1 MQGDR
6 SHVRERAGISGVI
19 ECEEPE
25 LGLSISSGWEL
36 IKRCQKGPG
45 RQMYP
50 SLNALS
56 PFGGSEGSPECGQT
70 PFSPLNSLSLS
81 ISLSI
86 SKTALLCPSLC
97 TELCTCSV
105 LLPCKGFLPT
115 PSLLS
120 FHSTYSVL
128 WNVATHKHD
137 THFQRALEM
146 NMISEFNF
154 VKGEAYQH
162 CTHVTC
168 PTFKTVITWKKL
180 KSQQKEKPNNLK
192 NNKSLKMF
200 AYCKNIYL
208 RFFKSKELFKNGI
221 LLKEIKCVYWTTACV
236 TCPAYI

>member
-6 SHVRERAGISGVI
+6 SHVREKAGISGVT
-19 ECEEPE
+19 EGEEPE
-25 LGLSISSGWEL
+25 LGLSIPNGWEL

-45 RQMYP
+45 SQRYL

-81 ISLSI
+81 ISLSV

-146 NMISEFNF
+146 NVISEFNF
-154 VKGEAYQH
+154 VKGEVYQH
-162 CTHVTC
+162 CTRVTC
-168 PTFKTVITWKKL
+168 PAFKSIITWKKSEITT
-180 KSQQKEKPNNLK
+180 KRKTKQPKKQQKFEKVCILQK
-192 NNKSLKMF
+192 
-200 AYCKNIYL
+200 YL
-208 RFFKSKELFKNGI
+208 PQSF
-221 LLKEIKCVYWTTACV
+221 
-236 TCPAYI
+236 